1 MMAFELA
8 FEATVITMIFIGI
21 MAMLIN
27 LIKDKSFCVIRG
39 DPSIG
44 DFCCE
49 GCENLH
55 YDEEELSREEIEDDE
70 GEEIEVMMKEERK
83 SKVFNDQNAQW
94 LAEGPSMA
102 EEGDK

>member
-1 MMAFELA
+1 MLAVELA
-8 FEATVITMIFIGI
+8 FDATVITMIFIGI

-27 LIKDKSFCVIRG
+27 LIKSKKFCVVCG

-55 YDEEELSREEIEDDE
+55 FSEEEFSRGVDDEDDE
-70 GEEIEVMMKEERK
+70 QEEMERQERIGK
-83 SKVFNDQNAQW
+83 T
-94 LAEGPSMA
+94 LP
-102 EEGDK
+102 

>member
-1 MMAFELA
+1 MMIEQTAIKLA

-27 LIKDKSFCVIRG
+27 LIPSKKFCVVCG

-55 YDEEELSREEIEDDE
+55 YDEEELSREDEIDDEDDKD
-70 GEEIEVMMKEERK
+70 EELYQEEMKMK
-83 SKVFNDQNAQW
+83 SGV
-94 LAEGPSMA
+94 L
-102 EEGDK
+102 

>member
-1 MMAFELA
+1 MPAIELA

-27 LIKDKSFCVIRG
+27 LIKSKKFCVVCG

-49 GCENLH
+49 AHKNLH
-55 YDEEELSREEIEDDE
+55 YDEEELSREEVVDDEDDE
-70 GEEIEVMMKEERK
+70 QGELEKQERISK
-83 SKVFNDQNAQW
+83 S
-94 LAEGPSMA
+94 LP
-102 EEGDK
+102 